1 MKFLD
6 RLCDYAMGFVLA
18 LLAGVAAGLGPG
30 MLLGAIFVRCPFPFC
45 VSPELHEDD
54 HDVRVPIERFTPFR
68 EQAELFKS
76 SGGGQLALSGKVSSS
91 ATVSWATSPLRK
103 KMRRHA

>member
-1 MKFLD
+1 MHSE
-6 RLCDYAMGFVLA
+6 
-18 LLAGVAAGLGPG
+18 LLNLWLFAAAIAKMLLMTGLGPAI
-30 MLLGAIFVRCPFPFC
+30 LLGAIFVRCPFPFC

-91 ATVSWATSPLRK
+91 ATVSSATSPLRK